1 MSTPKVVDK
10 YGVPWAEAHDE
21 PLVKLTQR
29 LSIEEVQ
36 KSYFPLFTVTQIK
49 EIASEARTRIQK
61 TSLVK
66 KQVTADADS
75 DEDVVIDKG
84 FERRRGGEPAWQG
97 KTTAWEHRGK
107 PGIGWLPVEERPDM
121 GTFVREHGKLPYA

>member
-1 MSTPKVVDK
+1 MSTSKFVDK

-21 PLVKLTQR
+21 PLLKLTHR

-36 KSYFPLFTVTQIK
+36 KSYFPLFTVTQIR
-49 EIASEARTRIQK
+49 EIASQARIKLQK

-66 KQVTADADS
+66 KQVAADLDS

-97 KTTAWEHRGK
+97 KTTARENRGK

-121 GTFVREHGKLPYA
+121 ETFVREHGKLPYA